1 MCKLLFKNK
10 LITRFPNEPSLEAE
24 YAMRRRGGVSR
35 AAPPPPPSPPPLSVQ
50 MADEGFPLNAAEKGA
65 QSLPGLEVLL
75 PVL

>member
-35 AAPPPPPSPPPLSVQ
+35 AAPPSPPLSVQ

-65 QSLPGLEVLL
+65 QSWLGLEVLH

>member
-10 LITRFPNEPSLEAE
+10 LITRFLNEPSLEAE
-24 YAMRRRGGVSR
+24 YEMRRRGGVSR
-35 AAPPPPPSPPPLSVQ
+35 AAPPSPPPPLSVQ

-65 QSLPGLEVLL
+65 QSWLGLEVLH

>member
-35 AAPPPPPSPPPLSVQ
+35 AAPPSPPPLSVQ
-50 MADEGFPLNAAEKGA
+50 MADEGFSLNAAEKGA
-65 QSLPGLEVLL
+65 QSWLGLEVLL